1 MYGIE
6 KKENFEM
13 EVGALLIRIR
23 QHIDASTTYVDAYA
37 SHPNKKIANEIAILK
52 IHEFRMKE
60 AQEWLDD
67 MEMNEWL
74 KNKKALQNEFRI
86 ANQLLLTG

>member
-6 KKENFEM
+6 NKSNFEM
-13 EVGALLIRIR
+13 EVGALILRIR
-23 QHIDASTTYVDAYA
+23 RHIDASTTYVDTYS
-37 SHPNKKIANEIAILK
+37 SHPNKKIADDIAILK

-60 AQEWLDD
+60 AQEWLDN
-67 MEMNEWL
+67 MEINEWL
-74 KNKKALQNEFRI
+74 KNREALQNEFQI